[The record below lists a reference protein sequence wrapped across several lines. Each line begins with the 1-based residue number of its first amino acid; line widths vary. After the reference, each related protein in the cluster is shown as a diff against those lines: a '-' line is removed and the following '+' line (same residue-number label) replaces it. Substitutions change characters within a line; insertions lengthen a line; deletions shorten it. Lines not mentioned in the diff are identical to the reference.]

1 MPGPETSEN
10 DLPLEG
16 KTLFVGPQDIACFA
30 SRMAEGLAEGG
41 ARVMLYRQVVEPF
54 HPKMDYHRNVD
65 VLFDQAIKR
74 ASAKLGKGWLL
85 NLWGSL
91 CLMFYKLLA
100 FLKAL
105 IWADACLFIGGRGF
119 IGYPLDYLV
128 LRLFGKKVIH
138 FYVGTASRPRYLSG
152 FARDVLKAE
161 EPPVKQTRKLVR
173 RVLRQSKR
181 VKAVARFASM
191 VVENPLC
198 GHFHPKPFIN
208 YFQLGV
214 PVGRYFGEPDS
225 DGPTNQHDEAT
236 RVFHCP
242 SAPEVKGTH
251 AIVATMERL
260 KGDGHSIDFVNR
272 SGIPHPEVLD
282 EIRGSHFVIDQLYS
296 DAPLA
301 GFATEAVALGKTP
314 IVGGYGWEILRQG
327 LPLKLFPSSA
337 VCHPDALGDKILELA
352 KDPAKSEVMAKEAR
366 GFLNT
371 EWSGI
376 AFSHRISQL
385 LTGKI
390 PDDWWI
396 QPSDVC
402 YLHGMGLSESEV
414 RRILCWV
421 IDLEGEDALCLNHL
435 PNLKQNM
442 IRFARGANVDYARAN
457 VVLDARK

>member
-1 MPGPETSEN
+1 MSDPETSEN
-10 DLPLEG
+10 ELPLKG
-16 KTLFVGPQDIACFA
+16 KTIFVGPQDIACFA

-65 VLFDQAIKR
+65 VLFEKGIKR
-74 ASAKLGKGWLL
+74 ASARLGKSSFIKLF
-85 NLWGSL
+85 GSL
-91 CLMFYKLLA
+91 SLVFYKVLA

-119 IGYPLDYLV
+119 IGYPLDYLI

-152 FARDVLKAE
+152 FARDVIKAS
-161 EPPVKQTRKLVR
+161 EPPAKQTRRLAR

-181 VKAVARFASM
+181 VKAVARFASV

-208 YFQLGV
+208 YFRLGV
-214 PVGRYFGEPDS
+214 PVGRYFGEPS
-225 DGPTNQHDEAT
+225 TTGPTKQDGVVT

-251 AIVATMERL
+251 AIVEAMERL
-260 KGDGHSIDFVNR
+260 KNEGHSIDFVNR
-272 SGIPHPEVLD
+272 SGISHPEVLD
-282 EIRGSHFVIDQLYS
+282 EIKRSDFVIDQLYS

-314 IVGGYGWEILRQG
+314 IVGGYGWEILRRG
-327 LPLKLFPSSA
+327 LPSELFPSSA
-337 VCHPDALGDKILELA
+337 VCHPDDLQDKILELA
-352 KDPAKSEVMAKEAR
+352 HDPKLSAAMAQEAR
-366 GFLNT
+366 QFLNT
-371 EWSGI
+371 EWSGLPFSRRI
-376 AFSHRISQL
+376 AQL
-385 LTGKI
+385 LDGNI
-390 PDDWWI
+390 PEEWWI

-402 YLHGMGLSESEV
+402 YLHGMGLSETEG
-414 RRILCWV
+414 RRILSW
-421 IDLEGEDALCLNHL
+421 IINLEGEDALCLNHL
-435 PNLKQNM
+435 PVLKQSM
-442 IRFARGANVDYARAN
+442 VDFADGASVDYSAILAN
-457 VVLDARK
+457 KDSKK

>member
-1 MPGPETSEN
+1 MARPETSETQQ
-10 DLPLEG
+10 PLKG

-41 ARVMLYRQVVEPF
+41 AKVMLYRQVVEPF
-54 HPKMDYHRNVD
+54 HPKMEYHQNVD
-65 VLFDQAIKR
+65 VLFDQGIKR
-74 ASAKLGKGWLL
+74 ASVRLAGGALTKLT
-85 NLWGSL
+85 GSL
-91 CLMFYKLLA
+91 ALMFYKLLA

-128 LRLFGKKVIH
+128 LRMFGKKVIH

-152 FARDVLKAE
+152 FARDVLKVK
-161 EPPVKQTRKLVR
+161 EPPAKQTRKLAR
-173 RVLRQSKR
+173 RVLRQAKR
-181 VKAVARFASM
+181 VQAVSRFASL

-208 YFQLGV
+208 YFRLGV
-214 PVGRYFGEPDS
+214 PVGHYFGEPDS
-225 DGPTNQHDEAT
+225 TSSKRESAAPA

-251 AIVATMERL
+251 AIVETMERL
-260 KGDGHSIDFVNR
+260 NQEGHGIDFVNR

-282 EIRGSHFVIDQLYS
+282 EIKRSDFVIDQLYS

-314 IVGGYGWEILRQG
+314 IVGGYGWEILRRS
-327 LPLKLFPSSA
+327 LPPELFPSSA

-352 KDPAKSEVMAKEAR
+352 GSPETSSFMAKEAR
-366 GFLNT
+366 RFLNT
-371 EWSGI
+371 EWSGH
-376 AFSHRISQL
+376 AFSLRIAQL
-385 LTGKI
+385 LEGNI

-396 QPSDVC
+396 QPSEVC
-402 YLHGMGLSESEV
+402 YVHGMGLSEEEV
-414 RRILCWV
+414 RRILQWM
-421 IDLEGEDALCLNHL
+421 IELEGEDALCLNHL
-435 PNLKQNM
+435 PALKQSM
-442 IRFARGANVDYARAN
+442 IHFAQGSKVDYSELNAAGPGIP
-457 VVLDARK
+457 